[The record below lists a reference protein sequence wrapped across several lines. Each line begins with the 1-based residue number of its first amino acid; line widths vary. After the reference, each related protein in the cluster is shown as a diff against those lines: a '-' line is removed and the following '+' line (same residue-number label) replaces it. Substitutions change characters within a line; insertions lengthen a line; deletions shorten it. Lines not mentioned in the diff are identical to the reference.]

1 MIEYSISEYCQGVFR
16 FFPQF
21 THKQPQASKTLT
33 VRMSCGITW
42 QGNLYLMQL
51 QINMLAE
58 FGDFL
63 ADGHVGNRVMSLRVE
78 SVWDKCE
85 TIVFDFTGVHN
96 ITDSFVHATFGNM
109 VEDHGDDFMKK
120 TRF

>member
-1 MIEYSISEYCQGVFR
+1 
-16 FFPQF
+16 
-21 THKQPQASKTLT
+21 
-33 VRMSCGITW
+33 MSYGITR
-42 QGNLYLMQL
+42 QDNFNLMQL
-51 QINMLAE
+51 EINMLAE

-120 TRF
+120 TRFKGCNDLIKSFLSIAIGEGLKKHRQRNLR

>member
-1 MIEYSISEYCQGVFR
+1 
-16 FFPQF
+16 
-21 THKQPQASKTLT
+21 
-33 VRMSCGITW
+33 MSYGIKR
-42 QGNLYLMQL
+42 QDNFNLMQL
-51 QINMLAE
+51 EINMLAE

-78 SVWDKCE
+78 RVWDKCE

-109 VEDHGDDFMKK
+109 VEDHGEDFMKK
-120 TRF
+120 TRFKGCSPLIKSFLSIAIGVGMKRRHAQKLA

>member
-1 MIEYSISEYCQGVFR
+1 MNAQIKES
-16 FFPQF
+16 
-21 THKQPQASKTLT
+21 AMKT
-33 VRMSCGITW
+33 
-42 QGNLYLMQL
+42 NLE
-51 QINMLAE
+51 INMLAE

-85 TIVFDFTGVHN
+85 TIFFDFAGVHN

-109 VEDHGDDFMKK
+109 PEDHGDDFMNK
-120 TRF
+120 TRPVGSNTPNNSPNTSAAKTKNAPIKSKASSRS